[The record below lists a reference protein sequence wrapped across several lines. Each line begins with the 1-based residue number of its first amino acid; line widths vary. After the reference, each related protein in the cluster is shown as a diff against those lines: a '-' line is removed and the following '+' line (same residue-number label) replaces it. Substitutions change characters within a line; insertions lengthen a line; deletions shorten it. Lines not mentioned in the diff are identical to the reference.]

1 MNICFSDYNYLYHKC
16 SILEESYVINTCH
29 FKTLAEIISHKLQ
42 AKNSVNGSQLHMFM
56 LILINAMAVLS
67 LPAIQVSVLSTG
79 AAPSL
84 QAIQVCAPISIQVR
98 SVYIS

>member
-1 MNICFSDYNYLYHKC
+1 MNIYFSDYNYLHHKC
-16 SILEESYVINTCH
+16 SILEDSYVINTCH

-42 AKNSVNGSQLHMFM
+42 AKNGVNNSQLHLFM
-56 LILINAMAVLS
+56 LILINAIAVLS

-84 QAIQVCAPISIQVR
+84 LAIQVCAPILIQGS